1 MAVARIVDM
10 KAARSLAEG
19 VEGAS
24 APRDH
29 LASRPLFSF
38 GPQTGVS
45 TSQLESQST
54 RGGGGRRRELAPGP
68 AGFAL

>member
-10 KAARSLAEG
+10 KAAPSLAEG
-19 VEGAS
+19 GKVIP

-29 LASRPLFSF
+29 LASRPLSSF

-45 TSQLESQST
+45 TSQLESPST
-54 RGGGGRRRELAPGP
+54 RGGGRRELAPGP
-68 AGFAL
+68 AGFTL

>member
-29 LASRPLFSF
+29 LASRRPLFSF

-54 RGGGGRRRELAPGP
+54 RGGGRRRELAPGP